1 MSRLKQLFIYGLL
14 IVGFIIFSLIMEDA
28 LIKSTHKRISGE
40 VNSTE
45 EGSSSGVTIDNVV
58 ADASSSNG
66 TIKFTVKNDTSDTE
80 KEGYVKVD
88 LYNDRGQK
96 AITQYVKIDKLL
108 PGESRDYELKFKGNN
123 IKSYKLTYMDT
134 IPDFSNKISIFGW
147 EFDADDVFGF
157 DLSNAKLFGRKITD
171 IFSLEKAKVVTG
183 NVLSYVLAFLRQIP
197 PWGYLAAALVVIYYS
212 PLIF

>member
-1 MSRLKQLFIYGLL
+1 
-14 IVGFIIFSLIMEDA
+14 MEDA
-28 LIKSTHKRISGE
+28 LIKSTHKKIGGVVDS
-40 VNSTE
+40 SSE
-45 EGSSSGVTIDNVV
+45 ESSSGVSIDNIV

-66 TIKFTVKNDTSDTE
+66 TIKFTVTNTSDTE

-96 AITQYVKIDKLL
+96 AITQYVKIDKLS
-108 PGESRDYELKFKGNN
+108 PGESKDYELKFKGNN

-134 IPDFSNKISIFGW
+134 IPDFSNRISIFGW

-157 DLSNAKLFGRKITD
+157 DLTDAKIFGRKVTD

-183 NVLSYVLAFLRQIP
+183 KVLSYVIAFLRQIP
-197 PWGYLAAALVVIYYS
+197 PWGYIAAAFVVIYYS

>member
-1 MSRLKQLFIYGLL
+1 MSRVKQLFIYGLL
-14 IVGFIIFSLIMEDA
+14 IVGFIVFSLIMEDA
-28 LIKSTHKRISGE
+28 LIKSTHKKLSG
-40 VNSTE
+40 VVDSSSE
-45 EGSSSGVTIDNVV
+45 ESSSGVTIENIE

-66 TIKFTVKNDTSDTE
+66 TIKFTVKNTSDTE

-96 AITQYVKIDKLL
+96 AITQYVKIDKLS
-108 PGESRDYELKFKGNN
+108 PGESKDYELKFKGNN

-157 DLSNAKLFGRKITD
+157 DLSDAKLFGRKVTD

-197 PWGYLAAALVVIYYS
+197 PWGYIAAALVVIYYS

>member
-1 MSRLKQLFIYGLL
+1 MSRVKQLFIYGLL

-28 LIKSTHKRISGE
+28 LIKSTHKKLSG
-40 VNSTE
+40 VVDSSSE
-45 EGSSSGVTIDNVV
+45 ESSSGVTIENIE

-66 TIKFTVKNDTSDTE
+66 TIKFTVKNTSDTE

-96 AITQYVKIDKLL
+96 AITQYVKIDKLS
-108 PGESRDYELKFKGNN
+108 PGESKDYELKFKGNN

-157 DLSNAKLFGRKITD
+157 DLSDAKLFGRKVTD

-197 PWGYLAAALVVIYYS
+197 PWGYIAAALVVIYYS